1 MDFEWMVIDDGSQD
15 ETETLIQQ
23 YLHENV
29 IPVIY
34 EKQRNAGK
42 HTALNRGIA
51 KIKSE
56 LTFIVDS
63 DDYLTPDAVKII
75 LSYHRKWRKIGRA
88 HV

>member
-51 KIKSE
+51 KIKSRLKMQME
-56 LTFIVDS
+56 SLFLLWIVM
-63 DDYLTPDAVKII
+63 II
-75 LSYHRKWRKIGRA
+75 
-88 HV
+88 